1 MNYLYQFQHLLSGVL
16 VARHWL
22 SIRRLDFA
30 RALALAMLLG
40 ITGLAAPNLVQAGE
54 AVPGAAA
61 VNINT
66 ADAQALAAGLKGVG
80 EARALE
86 IVRYRE
92 SYGPFSSVDEL
103 AEVKGIG
110 QSTVDNNRAVITL
123 D

>member
-16 VARHWL
+16 VAGNWL

-40 ITGLAAPNLVQAGE
+40 ITGLAAPNLVQGGE

-66 ADAQALAAGLKGVG
+66 ADAQTLAAGLKGVG
-80 EARALE
+80 EARAL
-86 IVRYRE
+86 
-92 SYGPFSSVDEL
+92 
-103 AEVKGIG
+103 
-110 QSTVDNNRAVITL
+110 
-123 D
+123 